1 MEDWSA
7 HSLPLV
13 PLGASLILAWYGL
26 LFAIGSELKSTS
38 TSQPLHK
45 RKQGSF
51 RWDCLDL
58 IMFQKIPLLAMNT
71 TSWPVQKG
79 YGIFLAQLVIEIK
92 YFTLGSA
99 VQICPWLCL
108 DIRAVALLGC
118 QCKKGALQ
126 LAQKWCVDFFDHM
139 ILFDV
144 QLKECLVLSV
154 TSVVGAMFALMV
166 PSVTISAKANAGS
179 KEVCQGRIKLI
190 CCPLAQS

>member
-1 MEDWSA
+1 M
-7 HSLPLV
+7 
-13 PLGASLILAWYGL
+13 
-26 LFAIGSELKSTS
+26 STS
-38 TSQPLHK
+38 TFQPLHK

-58 IMFQKIPLLAMNT
+58 IMLQKIPLLAMNT

-92 YFTLGSA
+92 YFTLGS
-99 VQICPWLCL
+99 VMQVCPWLCL

-126 LAQKWCVDFFDHM
+126 LAQKWCVGFFDCK
-139 ILFDV
+139 IIFDV
-144 QLKECLVLSV
+144 QLKECPVLSV
-154 TSVVGAMFALMV
+154 TSVVGAMFALTV

-179 KEVCQGRIKLI
+179 KEVCQ
-190 CCPLAQS
+190 S